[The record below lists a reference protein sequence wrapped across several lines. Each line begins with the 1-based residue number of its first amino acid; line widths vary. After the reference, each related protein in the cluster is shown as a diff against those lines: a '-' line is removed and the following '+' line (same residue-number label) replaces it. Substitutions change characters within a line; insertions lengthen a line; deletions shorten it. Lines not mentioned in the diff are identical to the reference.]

1 MKDNIVLLKLI
12 VLLVNGEFY
21 FGEQLGEMLGMSWA
35 VINKYIQILC
45 DWGVDVFIVLGKGY
59 SLFEFIQLF
68 NVKQILGQLDGGSVV
83 VLLVIDF
90 MNQYFFDCI
99 GEFKLGDVCIVEY
112 QQVGCGCWGWKW
124 FLFFGVNLYLLMFW
138 CLE

>member
-21 FGEQLGEMLGMSWA
+21 FGEQLGEMLGMSWV

-68 NVKQILGQLDGGSVV
+68 NVEQILGQLDGGSVV

-99 GEFKLGDVCIVEY
+99 GEFKSGDVCVVEY
-112 QQVGCGCWGWKW
+112 QQVGCGRWGWKW
-124 FLFFGVNLYLLMFW
+124 FSFFGVNLYLSMFW

>member
-12 VLLVNGEFY
+12 VLLANGEFY
-21 FGEQLGEMLGMSWA
+21 FGEQLGETLGMSRA
-35 VINKYIQILC
+35 VINKYIQILR
-45 DWGVDVFIVLGKGY
+45 DWGVDVFIVSGKGY

-90 MNQYFFDCI
+90 TNQYFFDRI
-99 GEFKLGDVCIVEY
+99 GEFKSGDVCIVEY
-112 QQVGCGCWGWKW
+112 QQVGRGRRGRKW
-124 FLFFGVNLYLLMFW
+124 FSFFGVNLYLSMFW
-138 CLE
+138 RLE